1 MARDHALG
9 QQHVQADTIPQ
20 RASDAYRAAY
30 DDCQDVVRYLE
41 RLADAACKPLVL
53 AEMYAED
60 HPASTYA
67 PEAIEAAREVRD
79 LLCFLVERMHG
90 LRRSLAHQAYAEV
103 WRTRRET
110 VGINDREAGL

>member
-1 MARDHALG
+1 MTLNTTPVAT
-9 QQHVQADTIPQ
+9 DTIPQ
-20 RASDAYRAAY
+20 RASDAYRATY

-53 AEMYAED
+53 AEMYAEE

-67 PEAIEAAREVRD
+67 PEAVEAAREVRD

-110 VGINDREAGL
+110 AEISDREAGL